1 MRPADEETWEQEYWD
16 DYLNEFGPE
25 AYVEARFGSEPLQNM
40 ERNREVTGDGPQ
52 GQDLAAA

>member
-25 AYVEARFGSEPLQNM
+25 AYVEARFGTEALQNM
-40 ERNREVTGDGPQ
+40 ERNREVTEDGAQ

>member
-25 AYVEARFGSEPLQNM
+25 AYVEARFGTEPLQNM
-40 ERNREVTGDGPQ
+40 ERNREVTGDGAQ